1 MGVNL
6 MPAQASTAAT
16 SVSGHEEEMQAG
28 GSTTTGQLDTHP
40 EGRDMSGNLTGAQPE
55 YTSSYQQ

>member
-1 MGVNL
+1 

-16 SVSGHEEEMQAG
+16 SVSGHEEEMPVGG
-28 GSTTTGQLDTHP
+28 GSTTGQLDTLP
-40 EGRDMSGNLTGAQPE
+40 EGRDVSGSLTGAQPE